1 MTPESQA
8 FGAPGL
14 PATWA
19 SARKQAVG
27 TALGEHSRVWF
38 TVAEGVLTEVYYPNV
53 DCPNQRDLQ
62 LLITDGGE
70 LFHEERRDLL
80 HEIEWLEDGIPA
92 FRIVSRDPAGRYRLV
107 KTICTD
113 PEADCVLVHVAF
125 EPLVEAARHYR
136 LFLLWAP
143 HLGNQ
148 GADNHGVTYHDNTEC
163 DWLVAWRNTY
173 YAAITATVPFS
184 RMSVGYVGHSDGW
197 QDVHRHRRMEWV
209 FPAAGPGNIALTAE
223 LDLPPNN
230 EFTLCLGFGGSER
243 AAIDAASDCLH
254 RRGFTSVLKAY
265 MDGWRDYQA
274 GLLDLAAHSGDGG
287 RLYRRSVAVLRTHMD
302 KQQPGAGVASLSI
315 PWGETVRADE
325 PSGGYHL
332 VWPRDLYQHA
342 MGLFAAGDRETPVE
356 VLHYLRSRQQDGGHW
371 LQNFWVDG
379 RPYWEGLQL
388 DEVGYPV
395 LLAQRLWQEG
405 LLDEVPYP
413 LVQRAADFLVG
424 HGPLTPQDRWEETRG
439 YSPHTLAVVVAAL
452 YAAAIVAEAA
462 GKAPQAATYRSVA
475 QGWARRIED
484 WTFTDCGRL
493 LPGHPEHYERIAQIP
508 SADTGEHLPECRVFL
523 PIRNLPPEATYS
535 QSQCCVVDGG
545 FLELVRLGLRAPD
558 DPHILKTLPVWD
570 GLCRRDTPCG
580 PAWYRYNG
588 DGYGEHEDGSPFDG
602 SGRGRL
608 WPLLTGERGHYELAA
623 GRDPLPYIR
632 AMECFANEGGLL
644 AEQVWDDGPRAG
656 RGTGS
661 ATPLVWAH
669 AEYVRLLRSRRDG
682 AVFDRPDVAG
692 LAPSRADR
700 QGAKTAKPR

>member
-1 MTPESQA
+1 MTPDGQA

-19 SARKQAVG
+19 SARKQTVG

-70 LFHEERRDLL
+70 LIHEERRDLL
-80 HEIEWLEDGIPA
+80 HEIEWIEDGVPA

-113 PEADCVLVHVAF
+113 PEADGALVQVAF
-125 EPLVEAARHYR
+125 EPLVEAARRYR
-136 LFLLWAP
+136 LYLLWAP

-148 GADNHGVTYHDNTEC
+148 GMDNHGRAAHDSSG
-163 DWLVAWRNTY
+163 DGRLIAWRDGR
-173 YAAITATVPFS
+173 YAAVAATVPFA

-197 QDVHRHRRMEWV
+197 QDVSRHRRMEWS
-209 FPAAGPGNIALTAE
+209 FASTGPGNIALTAE
-223 LDLPPNN
+223 LDLAAGHGT
-230 EFTLCLGFGGSER
+230 FSFCLGFGEAEREAVEAAAGS
-243 AAIDAASDCLH
+243 LY
-254 RRGFTSVLKAY
+254 RRDFASVLKRY
-265 MDGWRDYQA
+265 MDGWRAYQA
-274 GLLDLAAHSGDGG
+274 GLFDLSAHSGDGG
-287 RLYRRSVAVLRTHMD
+287 RIYRRSVAVLRTHMD

-325 PSGGYHL
+325 PTGGYHL
-332 VWPRDLYQHA
+332 VWPRDLYQQA
-342 MGLFAAGDRETPVE
+342 MGLLAAGDRETPVKI
-356 VLHYLRSRQQDGGHW
+356 LRYLRSRQQDDGHW

-379 RPYWEGLQL
+379 RSYWKGLQL
-388 DEVGYPV
+388 DEVGYAV
-395 LLAQRLWQEG
+395 LFAQRLWQEG

-413 LVQRAADFLVG
+413 MVQRAADFLAG
-424 HGPLTPQDRWEETRG
+424 HGPLTPQDRWEENAG
-439 YSPHTLAVVVAAL
+439 YSPHTLAVVIAAL
-452 YAAAIVAEAA
+452 YAAAVVAEAA
-462 GKAPQAATYRSVA
+462 GRRPQAATYRRVA
-475 QGWARRIED
+475 QGWDRHIEA

-493 LPGHPEHYERIAQIP
+493 LPGHPEHYERIARIP
-508 SADTGEHLPECRVFL
+508 PADTGEHLPECRVFL
-523 PIRNLPPEATYS
+523 PIRNLPPEALREH
-535 QSQCCVVDGG
+535 SQCCVVDGG

-558 DPHILKTLPVWD
+558 DPHVLKTLPVWD
-570 GLCRRDTPCG
+570 AL
-580 PAWYRYNG
+580 
-588 DGYGEHEDGSPFDG
+588 
-602 SGRGRL
+602 
-608 WPLLTGERGHYELAA
+608 A

-682 AVFDRPDVAG
+682 AVFDRPAAAG
-692 LAPSRADR
+692 LAPSRAGR
-700 QGAKTAKPR
+700 QGAKPAKPR